1 MADLTDIMATD
12 AVRIVGA
19 TSVGQETTPINSTT
33 LGELYTVAVANT
45 AVQHRAQ
52 SVTTTAAEALGTVT
66 ILANRKFICITP
78 TNGTVYW
85 GISGVT
91 TSSGSPIFKNQTLTI
106 AANANVHI
114 FLIASGTVDCRI
126 VEGS

>member
-1 MADLTDIMATD
+1 MADLSDVQSAQ
-12 AVRIVGA
+12 
-19 TSVGQETTPINSTT
+19 SVKVIGSNSTGVEQTPVNSTT
-33 LGELYTVAVANT
+33 LGELLTVAVANT

-52 SVTTTAAEALGTVT
+52 SVTTSAAEALGAAS
-66 ILANRKFICITP
+66 ILSNRKFLCITP

-85 GISGVT
+85 GITGVT

-106 AANANVHI
+106 AANASVHI
-114 FLIASGTVDCRI
+114 FVISAGTVDCRI